1 MCGIVGIYSKNFNNN
16 LFLKLLLNSIY
27 SLRNRGRNGYGLLII
42 DNNLD
47 KIIEK
52 NNSIIDIEEIYSK
65 IYSNLK
71 KNTKFKVGLG
81 HTRYSTDYGK
91 DKNSKNN
98 KNNPHHLQPLK
109 GYHNNLGEF
118 FIIHNGQINFK
129 KEFIKK
135 ISENLNLNIELFS
148 KLNDSG
154 ILVKYIESLKSY
166 DWNLLLKQLINEIP
180 GAFNIILYTNKG
192 LYCLKDKFGVRPL
205 CIGENNGNYI
215 ACSESKIF
223 NEYNFRLLLE
233 VEPGQ
238 IINIYNDNL
247 TYYNIVNE
255 SLKNHCL
262 FEFFYFM
269 NSNSS
274 IKLKNSELLVSRIR
288 KNLGKTIAKNENNI
302 SKYSE
307 FSKDNIVVVGSP
319 MSGIDC
325 ALGFAEYLKLNY
337 IQFIEKNKNTD
348 RSFIMDNNEER
359 RKECKKKFKII
370 ENFNL
375 KNKILYFF
383 DDSIVRGNT
392 IENMINIFK
401 SLKPLEIHIRISSP
415 MIKNVCY
422 FGIDIPTKEELLFN
436 RTNTNDFC
444 KKYNINSIK
453 FMEIQE
459 IKDSISKDIMYTDAD
474 KDNFCE
480 GCFSGSY
487 NNKLFDW

>member
-52 NNSIIDIEEIYSK
+52 NNSIIGIEELYSK
-65 IYSNLK
+65 IYSNIN
-71 KNTKFKVGLG
+71 NTIKFNVALG

-91 DKNSKNN
+91 DKNNKNN
-98 KNNPHHLQPLK
+98 KNNPDHLQPLK
-109 GYHNNLGEF
+109 GYHNKLGEF

-135 ISENLNLNIELFS
+135 ISKNLNLNMELFS

-154 ILVKYIESLKSY
+154 ILLKYIESLKLY

-180 GAFNIILYTNKG
+180 GAFNIILYTNNG
-192 LYCLKDKFGVRPL
+192 IYCLKDKFGVRPL

-215 ACSESKIF
+215 VCSESKIF
-223 NEYNFRLLLE
+223 KDYNFKLLLE
-233 VEPGQ
+233 VESGQ
-238 IINIYNDNL
+238 IINIYNDSI
-247 TYYNIVNE
+247 TCYNIINE

-269 NSNSS
+269 DGNSS
-274 IKLKNSELLVSRIR
+274 INLKNSEILVSNIR
-288 KNLGKTIAKNENNI
+288 KNLGKTIAKNETHIN
-302 SKYSE
+302 KYSE
-307 FSKDNIVVVGSP
+307 FSKDNLVVVGSP

-325 ALGFAEYLKLNY
+325 AIGFADYLKLNY
-337 IQFIEKNKNTD
+337 IQFIKKNKNVD
-348 RSFIMDNNEER
+348 RSFILDNNTER
-359 RKECKKKFKII
+359 KKECLKKFRII

-392 IENMINIFK
+392 IENMISIFK
-401 SLKPLEIHIRISSP
+401 SLEPLEIHIRISSP
-415 MIKNVCY
+415 MIKNICY

-436 RTNTNDFC
+436 RTNTIDFC
-444 KKYNINSIK
+444 NKYNINSLK
-453 FMEIQE
+453 FMELE
-459 IKDSISKDIMYTDAD
+459 DIKESISNDIIYKN

-480 GCFSGSY
+480 GCFSGNY
-487 NNKLFDW
+487 NNKLLDW